1 MRRSLLAAL
10 GTPDLR
16 RLQVSWSVSA
26 AGAWVFF
33 VVLAIYAY
41 DVGGATAV
49 GVAAL
54 VRMLPAGLAAPFAGL
69 LVDRHSRR
77 DVLLGTL
84 ALRAAALAG
93 MAAAIAG
100 GAPAAAVFALAAV
113 FTVATTAH
121 KPAQAALLPA
131 LAQTPQQ
138 LAACNAVWSGID
150 NAAFLAGSL
159 LGGLLVTVASV
170 EAAFA
175 ATALLFA
182 LALVPVAR
190 IARDPV
196 PGYRARAQG
205 LRPWAGVLGG
215 LRDIRA
221 DHGLRLVVG
230 FLSVSTL
237 VEGAVDVLVV
247 VVALEL
253 LDLGDAGVGWLN
265 AAWGAGGLLG
275 GAVALALLGRG
286 RLGGGLV
293 TGGLLV
299 GLPLVAIAAVREPLA
314 IAALI
319 GLLGVG
325 YALIEVGGL
334 SLLQRLSSDEVLG
347 RAFAAVESTYW
358 ITTGLGAMLAPAA
371 IALLGTSGA
380 LVAVGA
386 CLPLFVG
393 LRARALRRLA
403 TVDPVPDDGF
413 RALRSVPDFA
423 PLPLATVENVA
434 RRLSELRLPAG
445 TVVIREGDPGDCCYV
460 VAEGRLD
467 VSCDHVALR
476 TAAAGELLGEI
487 ALLRNV
493 VRTATV
499 TACDD
504 VVLYAL
510 QRGDF
515 LSTVSAHPR
524 TTEAVAA
531 TAAQRLEG
539 SHDGDH

>member
-196 PGYRARAQG
+196 PGYRRGPQG

-221 DHGLRLVVG
+221 
-230 FLSVSTL
+230 TT
-237 VEGAVDVLVV
+237 AC
-247 VVALEL
+247 
-253 LDLGDAGVGWLN
+253 
-265 AAWGAGGLLG
+265 AW
-275 GAVALALLGRG
+275 
-286 RLGGGLV
+286 
-293 TGGLLV
+293 
-299 GLPLVAIAAVREPLA
+299 
-314 IAALI
+314 
-319 GLLGVG
+319 
-325 YALIEVGGL
+325 
-334 SLLQRLSSDEVLG
+334 SSASC
-347 RAFAAVESTYW
+347 RSRR
-358 ITTGLGAMLAPAA
+358 
-371 IALLGTSGA
+371 SS
-380 LVAVGA
+380 
-386 CLPLFVG
+386 
-393 LRARALRRLA
+393 RARSTCWSSWSPSSCWTSA
-403 TVDPVPDDGF
+403 TPG
-413 RALRSVPDFA
+413 S
-423 PLPLATVENVA
+423 
-434 RRLSELRLPAG
+434 AG
-445 TVVIREGDPGDCCYV
+445 
-460 VAEGRLD
+460 
-467 VSCDHVALR
+467 
-476 TAAAGELLGEI
+476 
-487 ALLRNV
+487 
-493 VRTATV
+493 
-499 TACDD
+499 
-504 VVLYAL
+504 
-510 QRGDF
+510 
-515 LSTVSAHPR
+515 
-524 TTEAVAA
+524 
-531 TAAQRLEG
+531 
-539 SHDGDH
+539 